1 MQRLVA
7 IVGPTGVGKTK
18 LAISIAKGFNG
29 EIVSADS
36 RQVYRHMDVG
46 TAKPSAEEMSGIRH
60 HLIDVV
66 LPNESFGLAEYQ
78 QLCYQAIKDILARGR
93 LPLLVGG
100 TGQYVWAV
108 VEGWEV
114 PKVAPNFEFRRALEE
129 RAKRGEGLSLYQEL
143 SRVDPDAAKAIDP
156 RNVRRVIRALEVSST
171 TRQPFSRLRTKRSP
185 DFETLMIGLTEDR
198 GALYG
203 HIDARVDSMVKAG
216 LVEEVR
222 ELVAKGCALDLPAMS
237 GIGYRQIGEYLTN
250 MLDLDSAIKRIKTET
265 HRFVRHQYS
274 WFRLNDQRIKWFDAG
289 NPETEAQV
297 FAEVQR
303 FIDCG

>member
-1 MQRLVA
+1 MVA

-18 LAISIAKGFNG
+18 IAISLAKKLNG

-36 RQVYRHMDVG
+36 RQIYRQMDVG
-46 TAKPSAEEMSGIRH
+46 TAKPSAEEASAVRH
-60 HLIDVV
+60 HLVDVV
-66 LPNESFGLAEYQ
+66 SPNESFGLAEYQ
-78 QLCYQAIKDILARGR
+78 RLAYQAIKDILVQGK

-114 PKVAPNFEFRRALEE
+114 PKVAPNVEFRKALEE
-129 RAKRGEGLSLYQEL
+129 RAKQGEGLSLYQEL
-143 SRVDPDAAKAIDP
+143 SRVDPDAARDIDP

-171 TRQPFSRLRTKRSP
+171 AGQPFSRLKTKKMP
-185 DFETLMIGLTEDR
+185 DFETLIIGLTEDR
-198 GALYG
+198 SALYG
-203 HIDARVDSMVKAG
+203 HIDARVDRMVEAG
-216 LVEEVR
+216 LVGEVK
-222 ELVAKGCALDLPAMS
+222 ELVSKGYALDLPAMS

-250 MLDLDSAIKRIKTET
+250 KLDLDSAIERIKTET

-289 NPETEAQV
+289 DPDTEVQV

-303 FIDCG
+303 FIDGG